1 MVVGDISF
9 DGPIRYHV
17 DRGHCTYN
25 TSFKEVRP
33 MFNFADTAI
42 ANLESAVISSDKY
55 NNYTSPHRKLVK
67 LLGKVE
73 ALKSLR

>member
-9 DGPIRYHV
+9 DGPIRYQV
-17 DRGHCTYN
+17 ELGKCSYN

-33 MFNFADTAI
+33 MLNSADTVI
-42 ANLESAVISSDKY
+42 ANLESSVISSDKY
-55 NNYTSPHRKLVK
+55 DNYTSPHEKSVK